1 MAKLRTL
8 IVEDS
13 LTMRQHL
20 VAVLSADPDIE
31 IVGETG
37 DGKQA
42 IDLCLQLQPD
52 VITLDIV
59 LPTMS
64 GLAVT
69 EYIMAYRPTPIL
81 IVSSSSNRGDLFK
94 TYEALAAGAVDVLEK
109 PRGDECGDS
118 WERGFLAALK
128 MVSRIKVITHPRLR
142 LGGLGQRPAGPN
154 GAATGAATGAVME
167 TAVDAATGPDRKAA
181 LVVIG
186 ASTGGPAAVLD
197 ILRGLPP
204 DFPLPIL
211 IVIHIGELFAAAFA
225 EWLDSHAP
233 IRVRYAV
240 DGEPLP
246 ARGQSLAVIA
256 PPGRHLVVAG
266 GRLRLTTE
274 GERHS
279 CRPSVDVLFE
289 SVAREAGPRTIA
301 CLLTGMGRDGALGL
315 QAIRQAGGTTL
326 AQDEATS
333 VVFGMPQEALRLG
346 AVQSMLPL
354 NAFAP
359 TLIGL
364 AGHPGRAAAEPTP
377 TRGPR

>member
-13 LTMRQHL
+13 LTVRQYL
-20 VAVLSADPDIE
+20 VEVLSSDPDIE
-31 IVGETG
+31 VVGQAG

-42 IDLCLQLQPD
+42 IDLCLQLLPD

-94 TYEALAAGAVDVLEK
+94 TYDALAAGAVDLLEK
-109 PRGDECGDS
+109 PRGDEFDRS
-118 WERGFLAALK
+118 WEQGFLAALK

-142 LGGLGQRPAGPN
+142 LNGLGQRPVDLVPTSL
-154 GAATGAATGAVME
+154 AASP
-167 TAVDAATGPDRKAA
+167 TASGPDRMA

-186 ASTGGPAAVLD
+186 ASTGGPAAVLN

-211 IVIHIGELFAAAFA
+211 IVIHIGELFAVALA

-246 ARGQSLAVIA
+246 DRGQPVVMIA
-256 PPGRHLVVAG
+256 PPGRHLAVEH
-266 GRLRLTTE
+266 GRLHLTM
-274 GERHS
+274 GAERHS

-289 SVAREAGPRTIA
+289 SVAREAGSRTIA
-301 CLLTGMGRDGALGL
+301 CLLTGMGRDGALGM

-333 VVFGMPQEALRLG
+333 VVFGMPHEAQRLG
-346 AVQSMLPL
+346 AAQRMLPL

-359 TLIGL
+359 TLIDL
-364 AGHPGRAAAEPTP
+364 AGRPPGWPAPGRTP
-377 TRGPR
+377 R